1 MGRELGVVSMDND
14 KKILGENRGDLESE
28 NKLISLSEVTG
39 RYLFWLQIKCLCIN
53 LVVSFFVGSLELGDV
68 HMNWRWV

>member
-39 RYLFWLQIKCLCIN
+39 RENQ
-53 LVVSFFVGSLELGDV
+53 G
-68 HMNWRWV
+68 MR